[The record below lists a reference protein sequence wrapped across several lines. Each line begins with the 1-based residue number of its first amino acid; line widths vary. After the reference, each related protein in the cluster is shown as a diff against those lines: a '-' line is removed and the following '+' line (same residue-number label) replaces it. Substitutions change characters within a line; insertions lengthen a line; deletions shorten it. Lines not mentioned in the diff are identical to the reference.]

1 MKAYFNSKRIL
12 FFTFIIALGACKPAH
27 EKLSDEIFKQEAVLY
42 SDTNKSLNAE
52 EANKVYSNYLKYVKA
67 YPNDTL
73 SPDFLFK
80 AADLAN
86 GLKRHEESVNLFA
99 RLINEYPEFRKSPA
113 ALFMQAFVLETEIKD
128 TEKAK
133 EKYKEFLSK
142 FPKHKLAPSAQASL
156 DQLNANLTDEELIK
170 MFEEKNKK

>member
-1 MKAYFNSKRIL
+1 MNTYIKFKRNLL
-12 FFTFIIALGACKPAH
+12 FIFIITLGACKPAH
-27 EKLSDEIFKQEAVLY
+27 EKLSDEIFKDEAVLY
-42 SDTNKSLNAE
+42 SDTNKRLNTE
-52 EANKVYSNYLKYVKA
+52 EANRVYSNFLKYVET
-67 YPNDTL
+67 YPKDTL

-86 GLKRHEESVNLFA
+86 GLKRHEESVSLFA
-99 RLINEYPEFRKSPA
+99 RLVNEYPEFRKSPA

-128 TEKAK
+128 KEKAK
-133 EKYKEFLSK
+133 EKYKEFLNK
-142 FPKHKLAPSAQASL
+142 FPNHKLAPSAHASL

>member
-1 MKAYFNSKRIL
+1 MNASNKFKRIL

-27 EKLSDEIFKQEAVLY
+27 EKLSDEIFKGEAVLY
-42 SDTNKSLNAE
+42 SDTNKRLNTE
-52 EANKVYSNYLKYVKA
+52 EANKVYSNYLKYVET
-67 YPNDTL
+67 YPKDTL

-99 RLINEYPEFRKSPA
+99 RLVIEYPEFRKSSA
-113 ALFMQAFVLETEIKD
+113 ALFMQAFVLETEIKE

-133 EKYKEFLSK
+133 EKYKEFLNK
-142 FPKHKLAPSAQASL
+142 FPNHKLAPSARASL